1 MTGRPSKKP
10 ATKRVA
16 AAARMNDLKRMRA
29 QPSTELNCCG
39 WCGRDIPEDHADQAT
54 NVNLAARAAKVGVP
68 VEFFEGIPK
77 THLSI
82 SFRWKTTRPPA
93 SCQQCGLALHLRNAY
108 GQITEKLNPVL
119 WPSRLGTALSHE
131 GGQLLWTM
139 LPANVRELWK
149 TAGEVH
155 GWKLSSITTTRDV
168 RCEDGR
174 KISVPSVEAFKKACA
189 ADFDTQCSHC
199 RTSLAPEEIHY
210 EALGKNQSSLWFLAD
225 GRNEQAPRQIERTET
240 PFGYTCCVRV
250 GVRSGK
256 FVYSVCAYCLSNPGT
271 VHFTSPKVPH
281 DLLYRNGGFHP
292 PTVQNFG
299 EYSPLRAV
307 SQEVSERTMIAFHD
321 SRKRSRYPLY
331 QLVHPD
337 RNVGLQ
343 VIDLEPNNVDA
354 GGRVTI
360 HHQLFNDYVRTWTQR
375 RGDLGTYFAEIGA
388 QKNGFTLHILSDPLY
403 VDSPALLQ
411 NRSPGEEALAVTTH
425 LGEPDLCVVP
435 LREVN
440 ENLIST
446 R

>member
-1 MTGRPSKKP
+1 
-10 ATKRVA
+10 
-16 AAARMNDLKRMRA
+16 
-29 QPSTELNCCG
+29 
-39 WCGRDIPEDHADQAT
+39 
-54 NVNLAARAAKVGVP
+54 
-68 VEFFEGIPK
+68 
-77 THLSI
+77 
-82 SFRWKTTRPPA
+82 
-93 SCQQCGLALHLRNAY
+93 
-108 GQITEKLNPVL
+108 
-119 WPSRLGTALSHE
+119 
-131 GGQLLWTM
+131 
-139 LPANVRELWK
+139 
-149 TAGEVH
+149 
-155 GWKLSSITTTRDV
+155 
-168 RCEDGR
+168 
-174 KISVPSVEAFKKACA
+174 
-189 ADFDTQCSHC
+189 
-199 RTSLAPEEIHY
+199 
-210 EALGKNQSSLWFLAD
+210 
-225 GRNEQAPRQIERTET
+225 
-240 PFGYTCCVRV
+240 
-250 GVRSGK
+250 
-256 FVYSVCAYCLSNPGT
+256 
-271 VHFTSPKVPH
+271 
-281 DLLYRNGGFHP
+281 
-292 PTVQNFG
+292 
-299 EYSPLRAV
+299 
-307 SQEVSERTMIAFHD
+307 MIAFHD